1 MTNFKRTILIILM
14 IIIMVIVVLEAV
26 TILNKNTK
34 SELDIFYDDEIT
46 NEYEDIR
53 NLSKEY
59 NVYNAQVDKC
69 FVVGAMV
76 HNEYI
81 YGEFLED
88 YKKERDSFLRIVCNT
103 KNNDLII
110 FDIMYKNNTKEFKLV
125 SDYTRDTSK
134 KEEDRII
141 KLSKYKNISEY
152 EYKGYTYLVL
162 YNGILND
169 ENFNSENVFKLVK
182 LY

>member
-1 MTNFKRTILIILM
+1 
-14 IIIMVIVVLEAV
+14 
-26 TILNKNTK
+26 
-34 SELDIFYDDEIT
+34 
-46 NEYEDIR
+46 
-53 NLSKEY
+53 
-59 NVYNAQVDKC
+59 
-69 FVVGAMV
+69 MV